1 MSSMLAASKPPG
13 RAVLIAGLLCI
24 ALFLVVTALVFSETT
39 QGWDVALALAV
50 NGAYFGGAFNQLM
63 VFATDYGREYFWI
76 GVIAVMLLAGRS
88 RTRLLALELA
98 ILFVVGILVGDGLK
112 AVLFRDRP
120 FETLSGIV
128 LRIAQDP
135 DSSFPSGHALIV
147 SLGATFALVS
157 FRRKWVA
164 GLLTLEATIV
174 CYSRIYLG
182 AHYPSDVLGG
192 ILVGA
197 AIALVGYFVLE
208 RYFGRVLTR
217 LERLIARVLRKGLI
231 EL

>member
-1 MSSMLAASKPPG
+1 
-13 RAVLIAGLLCI
+13 
-24 ALFLVVTALVFSETT
+24 
-39 QGWDVALALAV
+39 
-50 NGAYFGGAFNQLM
+50 M

-76 GVIAVMLLAGRS
+76 GVVAVMLLVGRP

-164 GLLTLEATIV
+164 GLLTVEAALV

-182 AHYPSDVLGG
+182 AHYPLDVLGG

-197 AIALVGYFVLE
+197 GIALVGYFVLE
-208 RYFGRVLTR
+208 RYFGPVLAR
-217 LERLIARVLRKGLI
+217 LERLVARVLRKGLI